1 MYLFSWIKRF
11 ARVECRLNRV
21 ASFLCP
27 VNDFFES
34 QDVGGFGDLMIVE
47 VDSFIGSRFLQ

>member
-11 ARVECRLNRV
+11 ARVECRLKRV

-47 VDSFIGSRFLQ
+47 VDSFIGSRCLQ